1 MQVTEVNSDGLK
13 RDFKVVIEAKEITEK
28 VENRLR
34 EISARVKIPGFRP
47 GKAPIKLLKQRYGP
61 SVMGEVL
68 VRAVTDS
75 SAQALNERG
84 LRPAVQPKIA
94 IDSFEEGKNLEYS
107 MAIELL
113 PEIPPM
119 VFSTIRLERVQIQV
133 PEEEGPST
141 LDLLAASPTQPKPPA
156 QP

>member
-34 EISARVKIPGFRP
+34 EISARVKISGFRP

-61 SVMGEVL
+61 AVMGEVM

-75 SAQALNERG
+75 YAPALNELGR
-84 LRPAVQPKIA
+84 RPAVQHKIKF
-94 IDSFEEGKNLEYS
+94 DYFEEDKDLEYG
-107 MAIELL
+107 
-113 PEIPPM
+113 
-119 VFSTIRLERVQIQV
+119 RGQ
-133 PEEEGPST
+133 
-141 LDLLAASPTQPKPPA
+141 
-156 QP
+156 

>member
-13 RDFKVVIEAKEITEK
+13 RDFKVVIESKEITEK

-68 VRAVTDS
+68 ERAVTDS
-75 SAQALNERG
+75 SAQALNERDM
-84 LRPAVQPKIA
+84 RPDVQPKIE
-94 IDSFEEGKNLEYS
+94 IDSFTDGKDLEYS

-113 PEIPPM
+113 PEITPLD
-119 VFSTIRLERVQIQV
+119 FSAIELERVKITV
-133 PEEEGPST
+133 PTEEGSSA
-141 LDLLAASPTQPKPPA
+141 LARPAARPKETRA
-156 QP
+156 

>member
-68 VRAVTDS
+68 ERAVTDS

-84 LRPAVQPKIA
+84 LRPAVQPQIA
-94 IDSFEEGKNLEYS
+94 LDSFDGGKDPAHRKGIVRTLET
-107 MAIELL
+107 APR
-113 PEIPPM
+113 PEAW
-119 VFSTIRLERVQIQV
+119 RGGQ
-133 PEEEGPST
+133 
-141 LDLLAASPTQPKPPA
+141 
-156 QP
+156 

>member
-68 VRAVTDS
+68 ERAVTDS

-84 LRPAVQPKIA
+84 LRPAVQPK
-94 IDSFEEGKNLEYS
+94 
-107 MAIELL
+107 
-113 PEIPPM
+113 
-119 VFSTIRLERVQIQV
+119 R
-133 PEEEGPST
+133 PEEHTSELQSLMRT
-141 LDLLAASPTQPKPPA
+141 SYAVFCLKKKKNTKTQI
-156 QP
+156 